1 MFDKLDQMKARYEEL
16 ERLVGAGD
24 VAKDPA
30 AYGRAA
36 KEMGSLA
43 RTVKPYLALLETRR
57 QIASAEEMAKAETDP
72 DMRRMAEEE
81 LAGLKKDE
89 REQVEALQNLLIA
102 SDPNDDRDVLL
113 EIRAGTGG
121 EEAALFAADLAR
133 MYQRYADI
141 RGWKAEIV
149 DATPSDLKGY
159 REAVLSV
166 KGDGVYRVLKF
177 ESGGHRV
184 QRVPETET
192 QGRIH
197 TSAATVAVLP
207 EVEEVEFVI
216 RPEDL
221 RIDTYRA
228 GGKGGQHVNK
238 TESAVRILHIPTG
251 VMVAI
256 QDERSQGKNRVK
268 AMRILR
274 ARLFEAA
281 EQKKKAQADAL
292 RKGLIGSGDRG
303 DRIRT
308 YNFPQNRVTDHRVGV
323 TVYQLDR
330 VIEGEMD
337 ALLGPVAEYDR
348 RLRLGLP
355 VEKGKDAEE

>member
-16 ERLVGAGD
+16 EKLVAAGD
-24 VAKDPA
+24 VARDPP
-30 AYGRAA
+30 AYARAA
-36 KEMGSLA
+36 KELGSLA

-57 QIASAEEMAKAETDP
+57 QIAAAEEMAEGESDP
-72 DMRRMAEEE
+72 SMRDMAQEEIAALRKGE
-81 LAGLKKDE
+81 A
-89 REQVEALQNLLIA
+89 EQVSLLENLILA

-133 MYQRYADI
+133 MYQHYAVS

-149 DATPSDLKGY
+149 DASPSEMGGF

-166 KGDGVYRVLKF
+166 KGEGVYRALKF

-184 QRVPETET
+184 QRVPATET

-256 QDERSQGKNRVK
+256 QDERSQHKNRVK

-274 ARLFEAA
+274 AKLFEAA
-281 EQKKKAQADAL
+281 EQQKKKEADAL
-292 RKGLIGSGDRG
+292 RKGLIGTGDRG

-330 VIEGEMD
+330 VIEGQMD
-337 ALLGPVAEYDR
+337 PLLGPVAEYDR

-355 VEKGKDAEE
+355 VEKGKDEE

>member
-16 ERLVGAGD
+16 EKLVAAGD
-24 VAKDPA
+24 VARDPA
-30 AYGRAA
+30 AYARAA

-57 QIASAEEMAKAETDP
+57 QIAAAEEMAKGEGDP
-72 DMRRMAEEE
+72 SMRALAQEEI
-81 LAGLKKDE
+81 AALKESEKG
-89 REQVEALQNLLIA
+89 QVSALEDLVLA

-133 MYQRYADI
+133 MYQRYADA
-141 RGWKAEIV
+141 RGWKAEVV
-149 DATPSDLKGY
+149 DATPSELKGF
-159 REAVLSV
+159 REAVLSI
-166 KGDGVYRVLKF
+166 KGDGVYRTLKF

-256 QDERSQGKNRVK
+256 QDERSQHKNRAK

-274 ARLFEAA
+274 AKLFEAA
-281 EQKKKAQADAL
+281 EQKKKKEADAL

-337 ALLGPVAEYDR
+337 PLLVPVAEYDR
-348 RLRLGLP
+348 RLKLGLP
-355 VEKGKDAEE
+355 VEKGKDEE